1 MNNNNLRN
9 GKSNFHLINGNI
21 HKSVLSI
28 ALPLVVVNT
37 FSIALELIDAFFVG
51 RLGPQALAAIAMASV
66 VIFFLATFGVGLGIG
81 TVALVSAAFGEGDF
95 EKADKIALQS
105 LYLGIVVS
113 LILGVFGF
121 FFSPWLLN
129 FLGAKGDVL
138 IMGSKYLKILFA
150 GILAMF
156 FMFLGNAVFQGAGDT
171 KVPMKIGAIT
181 VIINIILDP
190 LLIFGL
196 IGFPRLGVSGAAL
209 ATVISRTI
217 GGIIMLSIFFRGKHL
232 VQIKLDDLGLN
243 FKIIKKILLIGFPGS
258 IQMLLRS
265 FSAVVLIKIVA
276 LFGTTVIAAYGI
288 GGRIFHF
295 FLLPGFCFGGAAA
308 TLVGQNLGA
317 KNPHRAYKSA
327 LLSSYYYLGFLLVS
341 GTIVFI
347 FSSPIAALFNPEKE
361 FVKICSL
368 FLKYLAVGSVFLSSG
383 VIFSRA
389 LQGAGDTISPMLI
402 TGLSLYIF
410 QIPLAYL
417 LSMHLGFNERGIW
430 IAGLMGSFINGL
442 IMAIIFLNGKW
453 KYRKVGVKI
462 N

>member
-1 MNNNNLRN
+1 MNNNNLRDKN
-9 GKSNFHLINGNI
+9 NNFHLINGNI

-37 FSIALELIDAFFVG
+37 FNIALELIDAFFVG
-51 RLGPQALAAIAMASV
+51 RLGAEALAAIALASV
-66 VIFFLATFGVGLGIG
+66 IMFFLATFGIGLGIG
-81 TVALVSAAFGEGDF
+81 TIALVSAAFGEGDF
-95 EKADKIALQS
+95 EKGDKIALQS

-113 LILGVFGF
+113 LVLGALGF

-129 FLGAKGDVL
+129 FLGAKGNVL
-138 IMGSKYLKILFA
+138 IIGSKYLKILFT

-171 KVPMKIGAIT
+171 KIPMKIGAIT

-190 LLIFGL
+190 LMIFGL
-196 IGFPRLGVSGAAL
+196 LGFPRLGISGAAW
-209 ATVISRTI
+209 ATVIARTI

-276 LFGTTVIAAYGI
+276 VFGTTVIAAYGI

-327 LLSSYYYLGFLLVS
+327 LLSSYYYLVFLLIS

-347 FSSPIAALFNPEKE
+347 FSSPIAALFNPDKE
-361 FVKICSL
+361 FVKVCSL
-368 FLKYLAVGSVFLSSG
+368 FLKYLSVGSVFLSSG
-383 VIFSRA
+383 VVFSRA
-389 LQGAGDTISPMLI
+389 LQGAGDTISPMLM

-410 QIPLAYL
+410 QIPLAFF
-417 LSMHLGFNERGIW
+417 LSNHLGFNERGVW
-430 IAGLMGSFINGL
+430 IAGLLGSLIHGL
-442 IMAIIFLNGKW
+442 LMAIIFLNGKW